1 MSYTKS
7 QLQHQKELE
16 VARERIRNR
25 KKRTRRLIQFGAIAE
40 SFPGSDRLTPEE
52 FQNLLSSRLSPSGR
66 RNPPEEDQDISQA
79 DNAGCVISLAHLAVK
94 GSVL

>member
-25 KKRTRRLIQFGAIAE
+25 KKKNAAIDSVRSNRRVFFPRFRSADAGRISE
-40 SFPGSDRLTPEE
+40 SFILPSFPVRAL
-52 FQNLLSSRLSPSGR
+52 QSSGR
-66 RNPPEEDQDISQA
+66 
-79 DNAGCVISLAHLAVK
+79 
-94 GSVL
+94 GSGHKPS

>member
-25 KKRTRRLIQFGAIAE
+25 KKRTRRLLRTESIAE
-40 SFPGSDRLTPEE
+40 SFFPGSDRLTPEE

-79 DNAGCVISLAHLAVK
+79 DNAGCVIK
-94 GSVL
+94 DWRT

>member
-40 SFPGSDRLTPEE
+40 SF
-52 FQNLLSSRLSPSGR
+52 SPVPIG
-66 RNPPEEDQDISQA
+66 
-79 DNAGCVISLAHLAVK
+79 
-94 GSVL
+94 

>member
-25 KKRTRRLIQFGAIAE
+25 KKRTRRLIQFGAIVDIVGYAIL
-40 SFPGSDRLTPEE
+40 FFTSDGTIATAALGLIGLGFGFR
-52 FQNLLSSRLSPSGR
+52 SSMFFSMMP
-66 RNPPEEDQDISQA
+66 DIF
-79 DNAGCVISLAHLAVK
+79 DYTEW
-94 GSVL
+94 